1 MRWPDR
7 RRHDDRLERAILTGA
22 KEIAQALDRSATR
35 SVQAIDQLTAAVKS
49 LPISPPTNSAT
60 GNRLIVSIGGDS
72 VDPVITV
79 DTTDGT
85 VTLAF
90 TDDKGDPTAAPAGV
104 TVTYSIDGTSVCTV
118 AADATNPL
126 EGDLTPVAI
135 GSFNL
140 SASVTGTYANGNPI
154 GNPAPYAGT
163 IVAGAA
169 AEDDLVIAA
178 SN

>member
-1 MRWPDR
+1 MNHWR
-7 RRHDDRLERAILTGA
+7 RRDPLEETIRESA
-22 KEIAQALDRSATR
+22 KEIAQAIDRQTG
-35 SVQAIDQLTAAVKS
+35 AINKLAAIVAKLTPS
-49 LPISPPTNSAT
+49 TNQAT

-79 DTTDGT
+79 DTTDGS

-90 TDDKGDPTAAPAGV
+90 TDDKGDPTAAPDGV
-104 TVTYSIDGTSVCTV
+104 TVSYSIDNTSVCTV

-126 EGDLTPVAI
+126 EGDLSPVAI

-140 SASVTGTYANGNPI
+140 SASVTGSYANGNPI